1 MPGFPPR
8 VQLSPHVWKRTG
20 GTYDYGAEI
29 MTDET
34 KTTPGVTYF
43 FQGEGQ
49 THPLFRIA
57 EGIPCRS
64 AREQA
69 SELMGYA
76 RDLSLTGLMDG
87 DQQMMWASHYFA
99 AMAKALLDDAEL
111 GLMR

>member
-1 MPGFPPR
+1 MP
-8 VQLSPHVWKRTG
+8 
-20 GTYDYGAEI
+20 
-29 MTDET
+29 
-34 KTTPGVTYF
+34 YF
-43 FQGEGQ
+43 YQGEGQ

-76 RDLSLTGLMDG
+76 RDFSLTGLMDG

>member
-1 MPGFPPR
+1 
-8 VQLSPHVWKRTG
+8 
-20 GTYDYGAEI
+20 

-43 FQGEGQ
+43 YQGEGQ

-87 DQQMMWASHYFA
+87 DHQMLWASHYFA

-111 GLMR
+111 GLLR

>member
-1 MPGFPPR
+1 M
-8 VQLSPHVWKRTG
+8 G
-20 GTYDYGAEI
+20 GIYLHGAEL
-29 MTDET
+29 MNDET

-43 FQGEGQ
+43 YQGEGQ

-64 AREQA
+64 ACEQA